1 MGRKGNGSSTDFDGN
16 LMKKLLVTYR
26 VKDVEWWIMNNT
38 LAQVWGPMGINCHL
52 FRQKNTNLV
61 GFMAEIADED
71 LLDEVLQSSTL
82 LSKSFKANGVMTE
95 TMEMLEE
102 V

>member
-1 MGRKGNGSSTDFDGN
+1 
-16 LMKKLLVTYR
+16 
-26 VKDVEWWIMNNT
+26 
-38 LAQVWGPMGINCHL
+38 MGINFHL

>member
-1 MGRKGNGSSTDFDGN
+1 
-16 LMKKLLVTYR
+16 
-26 VKDVEWWIMNNT
+26 
-38 LAQVWGPMGINCHL
+38 
-52 FRQKNTNLV
+52 
-61 GFMAEIADED
+61 MAEIADED